1 MDNQAKKTDMM
12 PLRNEIRALLPVKNT
27 DPARTVELNECVSN
41 LKKLLDDYTAA
52 HPNYDALELRR
63 LYYSYIAEAAPL
75 YIYRNSPFYY
85 EAAIN
90 GGWFVNRP
98 AAVLKRYT
106 VKFMQEHIPQEEEA
120 VYRARL
126 SQRFILCCGFFTD
139 EIHHIPPLQNI
150 LSHGFKYYHDKAL
163 AELERLMEDE

>member
-1 MDNQAKKTDMM
+1 MDNQAKKTEMT

-63 LYYSYIAEAAPL
+63 LYYSYIADAAPL

-90 GGWFVNRP
+90 GGWFVNKP

-106 VKFMQEHIPQEEEA
+106 VKFMQEHIPQEEES

-126 SQRFILCCGFFTD
+126 SQRYILC
-139 EIHHIPPLQNI
+139 
-150 LSHGFKYYHDKAL
+150 
-163 AELERLMEDE
+163 